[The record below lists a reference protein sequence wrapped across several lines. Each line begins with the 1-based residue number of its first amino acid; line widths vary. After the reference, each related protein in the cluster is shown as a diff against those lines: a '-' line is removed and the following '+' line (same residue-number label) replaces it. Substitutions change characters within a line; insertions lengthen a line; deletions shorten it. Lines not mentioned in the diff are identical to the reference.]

1 MTPKV
6 LKVAENY
13 YYFSTQNALAKYLGV
28 TPSSISNW
36 KKQGKDSAF
45 NGLIKI
51 EDYDPFETDEDD
63 NKYNYCGSTGPV
75 GVKND

>member
-51 EDYDPFETDEDD
+51 EDYDPEKHTIDKVVIMD
-63 NKYNYCGSTGPV
+63 
-75 GVKND
+75 KNINFIV

>member
-6 LKVAENY
+6 LKVADSY
-13 YYFSTQNALAKYLGV
+13 YYFSTQNALASYLGV

-51 EDYDPFETDEDD
+51 EDYDPEKHTIDKVVIMD
-63 NKYNYCGSTGPV
+63 
-75 GVKND
+75 KNINFIV